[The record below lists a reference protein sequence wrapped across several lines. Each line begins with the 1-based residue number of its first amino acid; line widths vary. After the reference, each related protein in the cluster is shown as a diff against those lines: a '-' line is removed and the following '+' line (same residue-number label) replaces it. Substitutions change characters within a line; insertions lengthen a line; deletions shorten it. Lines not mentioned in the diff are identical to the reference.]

1 MVDNREKSRLLWKC
15 RRGMLELDLVLQKFI
30 ANEIDRLTENQLK
43 AFDNLLTHNDPNLYA
58 WLMGHEEPEK
68 ELLEIV
74 SFIRNCD

>member
-15 RRGMLELDLVLQKFI
+15 RRGMLELDLLLQKFI

-43 AFDNLLTHNDPNLYA
+43 AFDNLLTHNDPSLYA

>member
-1 MVDNREKSRLLWKC
+1 
-15 RRGMLELDLVLQKFI
+15 MLELDLVLQKFI

-58 WLMGHEEPEK
+58 WLMGYEEPEK

>member
-1 MVDNREKSRLLWKC
+1 MDNREKSRLLWKC
-15 RRGMLELDLVLQKFI
+15 RRGMLELDLLLQKFI

-43 AFDNLLTHNDPNLYA
+43 AFDNLLTHNDPSLYA

>member
-1 MVDNREKSRLLWKC
+1 
-15 RRGMLELDLVLQKFI
+15 MLELDLLLQKFI

>member
-1 MVDNREKSRLLWKC
+1 MDNREKSRLLWKC
-15 RRGMLELDLVLQKFI
+15 RRGMLELDSVLQKFI

-43 AFDNLLTHNDPNLYA
+43 AFDNLLTHNDPILYA

>member
-1 MVDNREKSRLLWKC
+1 MDNREKSRLLWKC

-58 WLMGHEEPEK
+58 WLMGYEEPEK